1 MLKEL
6 LEKLGAVGIAR
17 AVKGEA
23 LGAMLGKGKRHIGA
37 LAMEERDAGACIM
50 SIKGKAGGYFLLPS
64 DEAGARQALDVFERT
79 EVKHARRV
87 LKTVWRIKKNVQ
99 DAYGINLFED
109 QSMDA
114 GAAADALEEEKAH
127 SVNAIEEEDDGT
139 AHD

>member
-23 LGAMLGKGKRHIGA
+23 LGAMLGKGKRDIGA

-79 EVKHARRV
+79 EGRHARRI
-87 LKTVWRIKKNVQ
+87 LETVSRLKKNALDV
-99 DAYGINLFED
+99 YGIDLFSDAMRADIGDMLED
-109 QSMDA
+109 EKRLA
-114 GAAADALEEEKAH
+114 GNSPRAAEVMKNE
-127 SVNAIEEEDDGT
+127 
-139 AHD
+139 